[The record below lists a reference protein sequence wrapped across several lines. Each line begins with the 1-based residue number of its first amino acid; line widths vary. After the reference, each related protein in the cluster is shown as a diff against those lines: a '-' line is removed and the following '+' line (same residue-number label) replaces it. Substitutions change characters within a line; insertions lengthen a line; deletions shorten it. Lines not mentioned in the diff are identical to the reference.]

1 MATTPVPAP
10 VPSRNQTQ
18 DIDLSPSAR
27 ETLASAIHASKSS
40 NTRRAYRTAWNQFAR
55 WCGSQSIDP
64 LEATTQTIA
73 AYLANLAHTG
83 KGLAS
88 IKMAASAINAGFAA
102 ANRDKPCGSAHV
114 QTVIRGLARS
124 TTVTPR
130 QAAAL
135 DSNALAQIRG
145 HLNGS
150 IEKSAYAAKSM
161 AICSFM
167 SDCALRVSEAATLVW
182 GDIAQE
188 SDGSGRITIRKSK
201 TDQEREGVVVYASP
215 QAMQDINRLRPAGDG
230 EDCAEHPVFNLS
242 PSQLNRRIKA
252 ITKAAGLQGAFSGHS
267 GRVGCAIRMT
277 QTGAP
282 SQATMTQARWQ
293 TTRMLAKYTRNL
305 TASEAGKYLA

>member
-1 MATTPVPAP
+1 MATPSVPAS
-10 VPSRNQTQ
+10 VPARNQTQ
-18 DIDLSPSAR
+18 DIALSPSVR
-27 ETLASAIHASKSS
+27 ETLASAIHASKAP
-40 NTRRAYRTAWNQFAR
+40 NTRRAYRTAWGQFAR
-55 WCGSQSIDP
+55 WCNAQSIDP
-64 LEATTQTIA
+64 LAATTQTIA

-102 ANRDKPCGSAHV
+102 ANLNKPCNSEQV

-135 DSNALAQIRG
+135 DRDALAQIRG

-167 SDCALRVSEAATLVW
+167 SDCALRVSEASALVW

-201 TDQEREGVVVYASP
+201 TDQEGEGSVVYASP
-215 QAMQDINRLRPAGDG
+215 QAMQDINRLRPAG
-230 EDCAEHPVFNLS
+230 DCAEHPVFNLS

-277 QTGAP
+277 QAGAP
-282 SQATMTQARWQ
+282 SQTTMTQARWQ

-305 TASEAGKYLA
+305 TASEAGKYLG